1 MVIQAVHKD
10 CSWNLEFLL
19 NLKLFYYSMKGI
31 TSRIY
36 VYKKLLWIKNH
47 CCISDLGGK
56 QSWFQSHLTLHKT
69 NIQTERIWALQRLC
83 RKRKGKDIGEHMR
96 KRRCYWFRKREY
108 KVRNNREEERK
119 KTEWLSSFQ
128 QQQINL
134 EISFHFIN
142 TSLIVLI
149 MHRSASYFLVEDL
162 KILSFTQART
172 WRNSMAIYILCMCT
186 SILKHIWVLAYT
198 YMVSN

>member
-19 NLKLFYYSMKGI
+19 NLKLFYYYMKEI

-47 CCISDLGGK
+47 CSISNLRGK
-56 QSWFQSHLTLHKT
+56 KNPGFSHNSPYIK
-69 NIQTERIWALQRLC
+69 QTFKLKGFWAMQRLC
-83 RKRKGKDIGEHMR
+83 GKRKGKDIGEHVKK
-96 KRRCYWFRKREY
+96 KRCCWFRKREY
-108 KVRNNREEERK
+108 EVRNNREEEGK

-134 EISFHFIN
+134 EISFHA
-142 TSLIVLI
+142 SLIVLI
-149 MHRSASYFLVEDL
+149 KYSSASYFLVEDL
-162 KILSFTQART
+162 KILSFIQVQT
-172 WRNSMAIYILCMCT
+172 WRNSISIYVLCICT
-186 SILKHIWVLAYT
+186 SILKRIWVLAYT